1 MHLFVLSKLFR
12 NFVFE
17 TLNYCVII
25 SADISKANTTYC
37 LSSRLLNFNTTQD
50 VNCYI
55 INKFIY
61 TSNNYVFVCA
71 MWGSYFHRNSLH
83 SAHILLT
90 LKFRL

>member
-1 MHLFVLSKLFR
+1 MVRLFVLSELFR

-17 TLNYCVII
+17 ILNYSVII
-25 SADISKANTTYC
+25 SADISKTNTTYC

-55 INKFIY
+55 INKFIH

-71 MWGSYFHRNSLH
+71 M
-83 SAHILLT
+83 
-90 LKFRL
+90 